1 MRIISE
7 TVIALIINYGKLDT
21 KVLPT
26 FLLGFRGETEI
37 AWSIPI
43 RVQIRHPILPIRV
56 ERIVDTLNFLLDSV
70 TTRKVVVVYNKTG
83 NGVEEGLSK
92 IDGTKKNTQGVI
104 LFLLLQGKG
113 VFLKDVGTVGT
124 LGVENSED
132 QLS

>member
-1 MRIISE
+1 M
-7 TVIALIINYGKLDT
+7 
-21 KVLPT
+21 
-26 FLLGFRGETEI
+26 
-37 AWSIPI
+37 
-43 RVQIRHPILPIRV
+43 
-56 ERIVDTLNFLLDSV
+56 DTLNFLLDSV